1 MRETNVPIRQL
12 TISQFTKI
20 MLKPKIKLYDA
31 VGLGLIISYPSG
43 VEISNQ
49 TGGTTCYQPSIE
61 GVYLPI
67 VNSCSLSN
75 ELISPEI
82 ELFEYFSKYGCDF
95 LREVD
100 IEIINKILDKYKLS
114 DFIKI
119 DLDMLKQSHESW
131 IYVDVYYDEKHDL
144 LDCFNFPLKGVL
156 TWSNSD

>member
-49 TGGTTCYQPSIE
+49 TGGISCYQPFIE
-61 GVYLPI
+61 GIYLPI
-67 VNSCSLSN
+67 ANDCSLSN
-75 ELISPEI
+75 ELLSPEI
-82 ELFEYFSKYGCDF
+82 ELMEYCSNNVFGNLEDKDVVSINRILQKYRLEEF
-95 LREVD
+95 V
-100 IEIINKILDKYKLS
+100 
-114 DFIKI
+114 KI
-119 DLDMLKQSHESW
+119 DLNRLNESHESW
-131 IYVDVYYDEKHDL
+131 IYVDIYYDEKFDL
-144 LDCFNFPLKGVL
+144 LDNFNFPLKGIL